1 MAMGMGM
8 GMAMVPKVI
17 AEKKIKNKKKG
28 QKEEGPLLS
37 LLLSAKGTHA
47 QDRTEQSRP
56 Q

>member
-1 MAMGMGM
+1 M
-8 GMAMVPKVI
+8 GMAMVPKVV
-17 AEKKIKNKKKG
+17 AEKKKKKG